1 VVVAMLNLICVPL
14 VVFAGIAVPD
24 KILTV
29 PILTAFVVSVAHF
42 AALYRLRVKIPAGQ
56 AFGAVFAAMSVQ
68 WTVARAVGFGLIK
81 DSLPFVR
88 TAKGGSSR
96 KAQDFPAF
104 WEGVIAGL
112 LIASAIFVYATN
124 WERVREINMFA
135 LVLAVQSLPFLSAM
149 MIAAL
154 ESSRANEFAA
164 WRALEARIMG
174 LLPQRGPIVEAPA
187 TIEKR
192 VEPVQ

>member
-1 VVVAMLNLICVPL
+1 ICVPF

-24 KILTV
+24 KILTI
-29 PILTAFVVSVAHF
+29 PILAAFMVSVAHF
-42 AALYRLRVKIPAGQ
+42 AALYRLRVKIPPGQ
-56 AFGAVFAAMSVQ
+56 ALGAVFAAMSVQ
-68 WTVARAVGFGLIK
+68 WTVARAVGFGLFK
-81 DSLPFVR
+81 DTLPFIR
-88 TAKGGSSR
+88 TAKGGNSR
-96 KAQDFPAF
+96 KGQDFPAF
-104 WEGVIAGL
+104 WEAVIAGL
-112 LIASAIFVYATN
+112 LLASAIFVYATN

-164 WRALEARIMG
+164 WRALEARITG
-174 LLPQRGPIVEAPA
+174 LLPQRGPIIEAPA
-187 TIEKR
+187 TAEKR